1 MDRKNILAQHL
12 AVKVSRTPL
21 GAILDGGKKAAKLR
35 NAGRQPG
42 VYNAELL
49 AETIDLQSPS
59 MLHAVIDRSFIKRPC
74 PSWGGGGV
82 GGDEIQC

>member
-1 MDRKNILAQHL
+1 MDRKIILAQHL
-12 AVKVSRTPL
+12 AVKVSRTPVGTVL
-21 GAILDGGKKAAKLR
+21 AGGKKAAKLR

-59 MLHAVIDRSFIKRPC
+59 MLSCRHRSFLHQA
-74 PSWGGGGV
+74 SVSFLGGGG
-82 GGDEIQC
+82 GNEIQC